1 MAGVGPG
8 RSATSRRTRV
18 KGQRRSPTWEI
29 SDSDFEGDAT
39 AEAGAGAQSAAGK
52 RRAASEARRPEQAL
66 QRLVVR
72 VDPAVLEDPGSD
84 ILMEALSALGCECR
98 IELQSPARSLQW
110 SGLKPDPQAPS
121 VLPEV
126 WATEDQ
132 ELLLLLEP
140 EEFLQG
146 VTQLTQVL
154 AFLCMGHRSHQLSA
168 QRPQQPV
175 CPEVAQTQMTIGW
188 PEVEE
193 ALVLLQLLRNMDV
206 LLVAS
211 WQELSRHVCS
221 FTKALAQ
228 RPSKQYRDSQAF
240 SFCTGGRWA
249 SGQKVARDGSGLQ
262 GVWWRQIQQF
272 NRVSPAVADAVVGA
286 FPSPRL
292 LQQALLDCST
302 DQERLGL
309 LADLPVKAHK
319 GRQHRRV
326 GPDLSRR
333 ICLFLTTTNPDLL
346 LDLGS

>member
-146 VTQLTQVL
+146 VTQLTQSSGPPCSMPWISPESPAHVHVAIIGL
-154 AFLCMGHRSHQLSA
+154 DAYLWSHQLSA

-211 WQELSRHVCS
+211 WQELSRH
-221 FTKALAQ
+221 
-228 RPSKQYRDSQAF
+228 
-240 SFCTGGRWA
+240 
-249 SGQKVARDGSGLQ
+249 
-262 GVWWRQIQQF
+262 
-272 NRVSPAVADAVVGA
+272 
-286 FPSPRL
+286 
-292 LQQALLDCST
+292 QALLDCST

-319 GRQHRRV
+319 GRQHRRGQQKDLEKMGIPGY
-326 GPDLSRR
+326 GPCGFRGAKQPGTVSRR
-333 ICLFLTTTNPDLL
+333 GFWAVPRPTAIQRLSWWLPWEK
-346 LDLGS
+346 